1 MGAAVGAGLGP
12 RVSAAEVGAAEVG
25 AADDDWLHVGGVE
38 GEVEGATD

>member
-12 RVSAAEVGAAEVG
+12 RVSAAEVG